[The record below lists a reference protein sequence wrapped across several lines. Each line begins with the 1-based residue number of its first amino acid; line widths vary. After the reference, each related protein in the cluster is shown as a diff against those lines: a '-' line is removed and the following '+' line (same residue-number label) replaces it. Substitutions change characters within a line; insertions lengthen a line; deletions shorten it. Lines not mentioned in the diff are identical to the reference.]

1 MSLIAPSDAAG
12 PWPTLGVVR
21 PQRLWL
27 QAATTQILS
36 CSDTSGLLGRKQPK
50 RIWAASFMESGSP
63 QIVVI
68 LGLELGWSRRVLPGL
83 YIGTV

>member
-50 RIWAASFMESGSP
+50 RGQSLEEHFDVSVFGSFLGS
-63 QIVVI
+63 IC
-68 LGLELGWSRRVLPGL
+68 
-83 YIGTV
+83 